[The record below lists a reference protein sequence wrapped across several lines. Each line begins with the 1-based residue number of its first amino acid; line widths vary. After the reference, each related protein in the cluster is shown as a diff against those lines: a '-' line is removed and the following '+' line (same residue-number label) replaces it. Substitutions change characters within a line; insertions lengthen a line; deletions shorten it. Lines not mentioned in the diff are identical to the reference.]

1 MRSDLLHVVTVV
13 SNPVRWQS
21 RMRLYREFETHM
33 LDSGVHLT
41 TVEVVFGDRPCEL
54 QNPHVNHVKI
64 HADGHA
70 IGWHKESA
78 LNIGISRLP
87 PGAKYIATF
96 DADIIFRRKDWA
108 AETVHALQH
117 YHVVQPWSD
126 CYDLGP
132 NGEHLDHHKSLCS
145 LYYNREPIVQGPN
158 AAVNGPYR
166 FGHPGYAW
174 AYTRQALEWVGGLIE
189 TAIMGA
195 ADHHMA
201 MALIGR
207 VGESI
212 PRNATAGYKSPLYSW
227 QARACRHIGGNI
239 GYVLG
244 TIEHLFHGPKRARH
258 YVARWD
264 IITKHAFDPQTD
276 LKRNTHGLIELAGNK
291 PDLRHDIDRYFKS
304 RREDSNMPD

>member
-1 MRSDLLHVVTVV
+1 MRADLLHVVTVI

-21 RMRLYREFETHM
+21 RMCLYREFEAHM
-33 LDSGVHLT
+33 LDSGVRLT
-41 TVEVVFGDRPCEL
+41 AVEVSFGERPCEL
-54 QNPHVNHVKI
+54 TSPHVNHVKI
-64 HADGHA
+64 RADGHA

-87 PGAKYIATF
+87 QDAKYIATL
-96 DADIIFRRKDWA
+96 DADIVFRRKDWA

-132 NGEHLDHHKSLCS
+132 NGEHLDHHKSFCG
-145 LYYNREPIVQGPN
+145 LYHRREPIMQGPN
-158 AAVNGPYR
+158 ASDSPYR

-189 TAIMGA
+189 TAILGA

-212 PRNATAGYKSPLYSW
+212 PSPATAGYKAALYRW
-227 QARACRHIGGNI
+227 QARAGRHIGRNI
-239 GYVLG
+239 GYLPG
-244 TIEHLFHGPKRARH
+244 TIEHVFHGPKKARA
-258 YVARWD
+258 YVGRWGILAR
-264 IITKHAFDPQTD
+264 HAFDPETD
-276 LKRNTHGLIELAGNK
+276 LKRNTYGLVELAGNK
-291 PDLRHDIDRYFKS
+291 PDLRHDIDLYFRS
-304 RREDSNMPD
+304 RREDSNMAD